1 VELPAIVEQVHAGL
15 TWVHEHAREWGAD
28 SSRYTASGHSAGA
41 HLIAAALAR
50 HRGRAAL
57 VSTRADGYSCRQAQQ
72 LATGLGI
79 KGYDWALLLDPIA
92 SDAPD
97 CWRQQAGLVLAGADG
112 SPPLLPGQSLQSPQL
127 KARALSFDSR
137 AVQLDLGPK
146 SWLLLPDTQSLWA
159 WRDEDSPQRPDG
171 VWLGFKPRLRDR
183 RWLQGRDPGA
193 VWLSG
198 DPGRTLPKS
207 WRASA
212 SSLCS
217 IKSDTTASFALA
229 LTLPGMSAALAC
241 NIQAG
246 ADLAES
252 LESAPSGC
260 KDFIKTCMA
269 ARSSG

>member
-1 VELPAIVEQVHAGL
+1 LTLVVAAWAMPGVAQRWRRWAGVLLALVVALHGAVLLGDQLLLVHQGGGDQGRDL
-15 TWVHEHAREWGAD
+15 
-28 SSRYTASGHSAGA
+28 
-41 HLIAAALAR
+41 LLAR

-97 CWRQQAGLVLAGADG
+97 CWRRQAGLVLAGAEG

-137 AVQLDLGPK
+137 AVQLNLGSR

-159 WRDEDSPQRPDG
+159 WRGGAQPQRPDG
-171 VWLGFKPRLRDR
+171 VWLGFEPRLRDR
-183 RWLQGRDPGA
+183 RWLQRRDPGA

-198 DPGRTLPKS
+198 DPGRTLPKG
-207 WRASA
+207 WRASGR
-212 SSLCS
+212 SGFLQ
-217 IKSDTTASFALA
+217 
-229 LTLPGMSAALAC
+229 SA
-241 NIQAG
+241 
-246 ADLAES
+246 
-252 LESAPSGC
+252 
-260 KDFIKTCMA
+260 
-269 ARSSG
+269 